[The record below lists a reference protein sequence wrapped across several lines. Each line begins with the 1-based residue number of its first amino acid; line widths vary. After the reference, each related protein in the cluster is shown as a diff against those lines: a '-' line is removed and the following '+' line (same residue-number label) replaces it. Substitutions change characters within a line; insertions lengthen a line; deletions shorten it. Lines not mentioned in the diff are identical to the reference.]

1 MIRSMSP
8 THPFTGT
15 GVALITPF
23 KQQGEIDWDKLIML
37 TERLINNGINYLVVL
52 GTTAETPT
60 LSRQEKQDVIRC
72 VVDAGGGRIPIMVGI
87 SGNDT
92 RATVEAVQTADLEGV
107 NGLLSV
113 APYYNKPSQEG
124 IYQHF
129 AAIAAVSEH
138 PVMLYNV
145 PGRTSSN
152 ISSATALR
160 LAHDFQG
167 SIVAIKEASGNFE
180 QVMEIIRDRPEG
192 FLVVSGDDA
201 IVLPMIAAGGNGV
214 VSVIGN
220 AYPALLST
228 MVAAALDDSFS
239 KARELHYRLFPM
251 MKAIFKEGNP
261 TGVKAAMEIQGFIDN
276 VLRLPLIPAS
286 EGLYEEISQL
296 NKALQE

>member
-1 MIRSMSP
+1 MSLS
-8 THPFTGT
+8 HQFTGT

-23 KQQGEIDWDKLIML
+23 NQQGGIDFDKLILL
-37 TERLINNGINYLVVL
+37 TDRLINKGINYLVVL

-60 LSRQEKQDVIRC
+60 LSGEEKQDVIRC
-72 VVDAGGGRIPIMVGI
+72 VVDAGGSRVPIIAGI

-92 RATVEAVQTADLEGV
+92 LSTVNTVKTTVLDGV
-107 NGLLSV
+107 SGLLSV
-113 APYYNKPSQEG
+113 TPYYNKPSQEG

-129 AAIAAVSEH
+129 AAIAAVTEL

-152 ISSATALR
+152 ISAETALR

-167 SIVAIKEASGNFE
+167 TVVAIKEASGNFE
-180 QVMEIIRDRPEG
+180 QVMEIIRNRPEG

-201 IVLPMIAAGGNGV
+201 ITLPMIAVGGNGV
-214 VSVIGN
+214 VSVLGN
-220 AYPALLST
+220 AYPAQLST
-228 MVAAALDDSFS
+228 MVAAALDGSYD

-261 TGVKAAMEIQGFIDN
+261 TGVKAAMEIQGLIEN

-286 EGLYEEISQL
+286 NQLYHEISQL
-296 NKALQE
+296 DGQLH